1 MRVLFTPRLLGAHLL
16 ALVCVAAAGWLGYW
30 QYDAWQEHREAE
42 RVDRTQLDP
51 VPLGD
56 VMGPD
61 DPFPADEV
69 GQPVLVSGTWLPES
83 TVHVT
88 GRERDGLEGY
98 WVVTSLT
105 NGEPD
110 APALPVVR
118 GWQAAVDASTPPPPT
133 GPAEVVAWLQPTEG
147 SGETDPDPADD
158 VLPQMRTADLIQHVD
173 QDLYGA
179 YGVID
184 ADAPGTNPGTAGLE
198 PADLEQLPDA
208 GRFTAIRNLLYALEW
223 WVFAGFAAFIWWRY
237 VRDVTTAR
245 EPDGVPEDD
254 PVPSEP

>member
-1 MRVLFTPRLLGAHLL
+1 MLLSPRLLGAHLL
-16 ALVCVAAAGWLGYW
+16 ALVAVAAAGSLGYW
-30 QYDAWQEHREAE
+30 QYDAWRDHRDAE

-51 VPLGD
+51 VPLGE

-69 GQPVLVSGTWLPES
+69 GQPVLVSGSWLPES
-83 TVHVT
+83 TVYVS
-88 GRERDGLEGY
+88 GREHDGTDGF
-98 WVVTSLT
+98 WVVTPLT
-105 NGEPD
+105 SGDLD
-110 APALPVVR
+110 AAALPLVR
-118 GWQAAVDASTPPPPT
+118 GWVPVVGSAPEPPA
-133 GPAEVVAWLQPTEG
+133 GAAEVVAWLQPSEG
-147 SGETDPDPADD
+147 SGETDDDPADD

-179 YGVID
+179 YGVVD
-184 ADAPGTNPGTAGLE
+184 ADAAGTNPGTAGLE

-237 VRDVTTAR
+237 VRDVTMAR
-245 EPDGVPEDD
+245 EPEPVPDDD